1 MERPCGGG
9 PWSPGGTEGKP
20 VCLESPCKRET
31 GLRKGLREAGTR
43 SCRLWSVSCEQWEHM
58 KGFKPG
64 KGRGQLWAAPGLPQ
78 RASSSHKI
86 EHGELSFTTHR
97 PHLQE
102 DAENPLTSPGLKLRE
117 KQVLSKENNPNERD
131 REGETGWTK
140 NVLGKENTLYSTLSL
155 PPAPRRALY
164 KHTYNDVT

>member
-140 NVLGKENTLYSTLSL
+140 NVSGKENTLYSTLSL